1 MKTCDCCK
9 HWEKDSDPA
18 EKLGICK
25 SPAIKF
31 GVRRTNEE
39 TFDMRIVAE
48 ADSSAIDL
56 DEAAVTD
63 GSGYFGA
70 FHPGPKFGCIH
81 WQNKE

>member
-9 HWEKDSDPA
+9 YWEKDRDPA

-31 GVRRTNEE
+31 GVCRTNEV
-39 TFDMRIVAE
+39 TSDMRIVAE
-48 ADSSAIDL
+48 EDSSAIDL

-63 GSGYFGA
+63 GSGYHGE

-81 WQNKE
+81 HEDK